1 MKKFLLVLF
10 FLLFSVRIFAQQFSL
25 YNTGTLYDSFENPSQ
40 RAFIPD
46 TSKMYASN
54 FLIPNFNANLFLSGD
69 AQATLK
75 NRAFLNKY
83 NNTALQIGKGKY
95 NRVNENVNAYLIMLK
110 MFSSLSG
117 DEEMGFSW
125 QMKSDGKGAL
135 TDESIAALNGTQSF
149 TSGQNYTDI
158 FNSNYYYQTYHQI
171 SFTYREKF
179 NKQVAFGV
187 KISALL
193 GISYQKLNING
204 SQATFD
210 KTGDS
215 AVVALR
221 GKYYSGYIPGKFIVR
236 DYLPNL
242 RSPGAAISMGATYRT
257 EDNFIL
263 QGNIKDLGFIHW
275 SSRSSYYNFNSSA
288 SIYGLT
294 TPQREDSIYNK
305 ISKIV
310 HTNQVTG
317 SFTSPIDGRAEFS
330 VSKSFWID
338 DNHMFKYSPT
348 AVVSKELFYPGFIGA
363 LVNPFKYEKY
373 SLTLTTTYDDLKIF
387 NLGAQFMMQTPNWE
401 FFIGSD
407 KLTHSMALAGD
418 QLNKKS
424 ADINQNGSYTGA
436 DFFIGFSLKL
446 GPVIEHPMNASSIPM
461 GEKGFLGRLLSR
473 WFKTKD

>member
-1 MKKFLLVLF
+1 MKKILLVLL
-10 FLLFSVRIFAQQFSL
+10 FLLFSVSIFAQQFSL

-54 FLIPNFNANLFLSGD
+54 FLIPNFNFNFFLAGD

-83 NNTALQIGKGKY
+83 NNAALQIGKGKY
-95 NRVNENVNAYLIMLK
+95 NRVNENINAYLIMVK

-125 QMKSDGKGAL
+125 QLKSDGKGSL
-135 TDESIAALNGTQSF
+135 SDESIAALNGTQSF
-149 TSGQNYTDI
+149 ADGQNYSNI
-158 FNSNYYYQTYHQI
+158 FNSNYYYQSYHQI

-179 NKQVAFGV
+179 NKQVTFGV
-187 KISALL
+187 KLSALL
-193 GISYQKLNING
+193 GISYQNLNITG
-204 SQATFD
+204 SQVKFD
-210 KTGDS
+210 KVGDS
-215 AVVALR
+215 AVVALKGR
-221 GKYYSGYIPGKFIVR
+221 YYAGYIPGHFISR
-236 DYLPNL
+236 DFLPNL
-242 RSPGAAISMGATYRT
+242 RSPGAAISIGSTYRT

-275 SSRSSYYNFNSSA
+275 SSRSSYYNFNNSA
-288 SIYGLT
+288 SIHGLT

-305 ISKIV
+305 VSGLV
-310 HTNQVTG
+310 HNNQVVG

-363 LVNPFKYEKY
+363 LVNPIKYEKY
-373 SLTLTTTYDDLKIF
+373 SLTFTTTYDDLKIF
-387 NLGAQFMMQTPNWE
+387 NLGVQYMMQTPNWE

-407 KLTHSMALAGD
+407 KLIQSVALAGD
-418 QLNKKS
+418 QLNKNS
-424 ADINQNGSYTGA
+424 ADVNQNGTYTGA

-461 GEKGFLGRLLSR
+461 GEKGFLGRLWSR
-473 WFKTKD
+473 WFKTNN